1 MRYVLLFII
10 YLIVFSIALK
20 RLDTKG
26 DYSFLERLYWTT
38 IMHLLL
44 ILLIVITYAFI
55 KYW

>member
-1 MRYVLLFII
+1 MRYVFIFII

-26 DYSFLERLYWTT
+26 NYSFLEMLYWTT
-38 IMHLLL
+38 ITHLFL

>member
-26 DYSFLERLYWTT
+26 DYSFLERLYWTA
-38 IMHLLL
+38 IMHLCL